1 VKYRFKIYV
10 VMKHNRCCV
19 TVGGCGEGTDREWEW
34 EWGPEGRRDKVGKR
48 QMERVLG
55 ETTGMEF

>member
-1 VKYRFKIYV
+1 
-10 VMKHNRCCV
+10 MKHNRCCV